1 MSLNKNIEIINNN
14 FKKLS
19 TNINNIDYSNY
30 ENLKFKINK
39 INSKLEEL
47 GLDILQLNEEV
58 LLNKVELTPSEKEEV
73 EVQKR
78 SDEIINTFKPY
89 MLLYTCF
96 QDKIIKT

>member
-47 GLDILQLNEEV
+47 GLDIHN
-58 LLNKVELTPSEKEEV
+58 
-73 EVQKR
+73 
-78 SDEIINTFKPY
+78 
-89 MLLYTCF
+89 
-96 QDKIIKT
+96 